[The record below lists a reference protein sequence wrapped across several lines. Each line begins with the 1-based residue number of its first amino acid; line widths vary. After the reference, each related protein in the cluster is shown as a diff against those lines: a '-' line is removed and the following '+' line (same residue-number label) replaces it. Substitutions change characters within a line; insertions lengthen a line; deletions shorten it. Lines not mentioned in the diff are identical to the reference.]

1 MINVNDR
8 LLSVGGQASYP
19 IWQLQQLCGMGP
31 TWYQNNYYVDGNVS
45 ATGDGSMDNPY
56 STFAEAAVASSAS
69 IALSA
74 NRFWARRNAIWV
86 VGDDLEEDLVAL
98 PQKTDV
104 IGCGSSDAYPMACI
118 RGNHVP
124 IDSNF
129 GCRFFNV
136 RFRPAASSD
145 LWTLASTTGSGLAFH
160 GCIFDAHYG
169 AFTAGTSRTC
179 PSAIDAT
186 ACPQLTVNG
195 CDFVGAFSA
204 SVIDFGAG
212 DVHWTRITNNTMLGG
227 AVAGILVT
235 GTTTVVQ
242 SRLGLIDNNV
252 IYTVG
257 CTINDGDDDT
267 FIVTNNTCISDAATG
282 DTAINVDQR
291 WAARNHITDATKA
304 GPWPRLDDT

>member
-1 MINVNDR
+1 MINVNDQ
-8 LLSVGGQASYP
+8 LVSIGGQASYP

-56 STFAEAAVASSAS
+56 STLAEAAVASSAS
-69 IALSA
+69 IALTA

-104 IGCGSSDAYPMACI
+104 IGCGSSDTYPMACI

-124 IDSNF
+124 VASNF
-129 GCRFFNV
+129 GCRFFNM

-145 LWTLASTTGSGLAFH
+145 LWTLASTTGGGLAFH

-169 AFTAGTSRTC
+169 AFTA
-179 PSAIDAT
+179 PSAIDST
-186 ACPQLTVNG
+186 ACAQLTVNG
-195 CDFVGAFSA
+195 NDFIGAFSA

-212 DVHWTRITNNTMLGG
+212 DVTQVRITNNIMLGG

-242 SRLGLIDNNV
+242 SRLALIDNNR
-252 IYTVG
+252 IYAVG
-257 CTINDGDDDT
+257 CACNDGDDDT
-267 FIVTNNTCISDAATG
+267 FIITNNTFISDAATG
-282 DTAINVDQR
+282 NDSLNIDDRFAGGN
-291 WAARNHITDATKA
+291 WYTDATKC
-304 GPWPRLDDT
+304 GNYPVTS